1 MKHLNLT
8 LTKRGKAMN
17 TLALC
22 ALVFAVDTNASPV
35 ITGKVIRVHD
45 GDTITLQVENKN
57 VNVRLARIDAPELKQ
72 PFGKKAGDYLREILK
87 GETVN
92 VDVDD
97 IDQYGRTI
105 GTVMLGNE
113 NINALMVQDGYAW
126 VYREYSKG
134 GDDLMLLEKDA
145 RDRGINLWSTQ
156 NPVYPADYRKST
168 KTTN

>member
-1 MKHLNLT
+1 MK
-8 LTKRGKAMN
+8 

-22 ALVFAVDTNASPV
+22 ALIFTADVNAGEV

-45 GDTITLQVENKN
+45 GDTITLQIGTENI
-57 VNVRLARIDAPELKQ
+57 NVRLARIDAPELKQ
-72 PFGKKAGDYLREILK
+72 PFGKQAGNYLREVVK
-87 GETVN
+87 GETVT
-92 VDVDD
+92 VEVDD
-97 IDQYGRTI
+97 IDKYGRAI

-126 VYREYSKG
+126 VYREYSNG

-145 RDRGINLWSTQ
+145 RDRGINLWSVK
-156 NPVYPADYRKST
+156 NPIYPANYRKST